1 MGQQKKGSE
10 LPPFLATTECPFW
23 FQTGLDSR
31 LQSPSAI
38 SNGIR
43 GKTGLSPA
51 ASTLLLIVAFC
62 VGTAQLYVA
71 AGCRFLS
78 IAPHKKLSTLEFE
91 VHC

>member
-10 LPPFLATTECPFW
+10 LPPFSATTECPFW
-23 FQTGLDSR
+23 LQTELDSR

-51 ASTLLLIVAFC
+51 VSTLPLIVAFC
-62 VGTAQLYVA
+62 VGTAQLDVA
-71 AGCRFLS
+71 ACRFLS
-78 IAPHKKLSTLEFE
+78 IAPHKKLSALEFE
-91 VHC
+91 VLC